1 MSDGPYRTLKLRQ
14 QWKQLLKRAY
24 QLAFDDQDVVEMIL
38 PALERD
44 CAWEITKDFM
54 PALDG
59 FCSDHGNDLFEDRNA
74 RLDELRRI
82 SAGRGTL
89 GSVIADCAAEQLAE
103 GKRGPEAM
111 RQALREGLTDRLA
124 RVSKQMEEHVLREA
138 GERKAINVRSRLD
151 SAMGQAALDGLI
163 DKLVG
168 GSVSSR
174 AAPPKHSGLE
184 DGVGL
189 R

>member
-24 QLAFDDQDVVEMIL
+24 QLAFDDQDVVEMIV

-44 CAWEITKDFM
+44 CAWEITKEFM
-54 PALDG
+54 PALDD
-59 FCSDHGNDLFEDRNA
+59 FCSDHGNDLFEDRNS

-82 SAGRGTL
+82 SSGRGAL

-103 GKRGPEAM
+103 GKRGPEAT
-111 RQALREGLTDRLA
+111 RQALRDGLTDRLA
-124 RVSKQMEEHVLREA
+124 RVALQMEEHVLREA
-138 GERKAINVRSRLD
+138 GERKATHVRSRLS
-151 SAMGQAALDGLI
+151 SAMSQTVLDGLI
-163 DKLVG
+163 DRLVG

>member
-1 MSDGPYRTLKLRQ
+1 MSDGPYRTLNLRQ

-24 QLAFDDQDVVEMIL
+24 QLAFDDQDVIDMIL

-44 CAWEITKDFM
+44 CAWEITKDLM
-54 PALDG
+54 PALDD
-59 FCSDHGNDLFEDRNA
+59 FCSDHSNDLFKDRNA

-82 SAGRGTL
+82 SAGRGPL
-89 GSVIADCAAEQLAE
+89 GNVIADCAAEQLAE

-111 RQALREGLTDRLA
+111 RQALRDGLTDRLA
-124 RVSKQMEEHVLREA
+124 RVSKQMEEHVLRDA
-138 GERKAINVRSRLD
+138 GERKATDVRSRLN
-151 SAMGQAALDGLI
+151 SAMGQTALDGLI
-163 DKLVG
+163 DKLIA

>member
-24 QLAFDDQDVVEMIL
+24 QLAFDDQDVIDMIL

-54 PALDG
+54 PALND
-59 FCSDHGNDLFEDRNA
+59 FCTDHGSDLFEDRNA

-82 SAGRGTL
+82 CAGRGPL
-89 GSVIADCAAEQLAE
+89 GGVIADCAAEQLAE

-111 RQALREGLTDRLA
+111 RQSLRDGLTYRLA

-138 GERKAINVRSRLD
+138 GERKAIDVRSRLN
-151 SAMGQAALDGLI
+151 SAMGRAALDDLI
-163 DKLVG
+163 EKLVS

-174 AAPPKHSGLE
+174 AAPPKHSGLD